1 MKYKTKEEKHISPG
15 STDGLAPKTRWF
27 EVPHR
32 VLQVASAL
40 PNSPG
45 SMGTKDQQRALQVEV
60 TLLDY
65 LAPMTGRSEVPQRGL

>member
-1 MKYKTKEEKHISPG
+1 MKYKTKEEKQISPG
-15 STDGLAPKTRWF
+15 SKDGLAPKTRWF

-45 SMGTKDQQRALQVEV
+45 SMGTKD
-60 TLLDY
+60 
-65 LAPMTGRSEVPQRGL
+65 